1 MRWSRFFRRASWND
15 ERRREIESYLQMETE
30 DNIARGMTTEAARAA
45 ALRKLGNRTHASE
58 DIYRFNTF
66 HAVDT
71 LARDARHALRVVRRH
86 LTYAIA
92 AILTL
97 ALAVG
102 ANTAAFGVVDGVLLK
117 PLPYPDADALVV
129 VQNEAPGA
137 PGVADFAGALR
148 LSASMFFTYAE
159 HNTAF
164 EHVGVWTPGNG
175 AVTGFGEPEQV
186 RTVAV
191 SHGTLEALAVPPLAG
206 RWLSAA
212 DQNPGAPQAV
222 MLGYGYWQRRFGGR
236 TGIVGQSLTL
246 DGIPREIVGIMPR
259 GFVFATSEA
268 DLIAPFRFDRSRII
282 LPGFGLPGIARLK
295 AGVTLEQANADVA
308 RMLPIWMQ
316 SWPAAPGINPR
327 IYEAWRIAPALEP
340 LKANVLGD
348 LATALWVVFA
358 TLGLVML
365 IACANV
371 ANLLLVRA
379 EGRQQEVAVRAALGA
394 GSWRIVREMLIE
406 SLVLAFI
413 GGVGGVALAAVAI
426 RVVIALA
433 PATIPRLDQVA
444 IDARTLAFALGAS
457 LLAGLLFGIM
467 PALRSMRTPTA
478 AALHGSARGAT
489 GSRERARTRGALV
502 VVQVAVALVLLVSSG
517 LMARSFVALRQVAP
531 GFRAP
536 ERVLTASI
544 TIPPTLEPDPAGVAR
559 MQHRIVDALAA
570 MPGVTAA
577 AFSSA
582 VPMEFGP
589 VNWDSIGVE
598 GQPALADDETAPYRV
613 FKNVSPGLFTALG
626 TTILAGRDLTW
637 TDVHEGRQVVLV
649 SENLAREYWGSAQ
662 AAIGRRLR
670 QGARGVAFSPWSEVI
685 GVVEDVRDVGVDR
698 PAPATVYWQPLRQFN
713 GPQGPVL
720 SPTRRVTLAI
730 HSARTGADDFV
741 QAVHQAVWS
750 VNASLPLA
758 SIRTL
763 GDSYGR
769 SMARTSFTLAM
780 LAIAG
785 GMALVLGVV
794 GIYGVMAYA
803 VTQHRREIGI
813 RLALGAAPG
822 DVQRRFVRDG
832 LLLAGVGIAIG
843 SAAAAGV
850 TRLLTSLLYGVSALD
865 PLTYAGVVVALALA
879 AALASYVPARR
890 ASSVPPVEALAA
902 E

>member
-1 MRWSRFFRRASWND
+1 MRWSRFVRRAAWD
-15 ERRREIESYLQMETE
+15 QERSREIESYVQMETD
-30 DNIARGMTTEAARAA
+30 DNIARGMAPDAARAA
-45 ALRKLGNRTHASE
+45 ALRKLGNRTHATE
-58 DIYRFNTF
+58 DVYRFNTIG
-66 HAVDT
+66 ALDT
-71 LARDARHALRVVRRH
+71 IARDARHGLRVLRRH
-86 LTYAIA
+86 PTYAIA

-102 ANTAAFGVVDGVLLK
+102 ANTAAFSVVDGVLLK
-117 PLPYPDADALVV
+117 PLPYPDPDALVV

-159 HNTAF
+159 HNTSF
-164 EHVGVWTPGNG
+164 EHVGVWIPGNG
-175 AVTGFGEPEQV
+175 AVTGRGEPEQV
-186 RTVAV
+186 RAVAV

-206 RWLSAA
+206 RWLSAS
-212 DQNPGAPQAV
+212 DQEQAAPLV
-222 MLGYGYWQRRFGGR
+222 VILGHGYWQRRFGGR
-236 TGIVGQSLTL
+236 PDIVGQTLTV
-246 DGIPREIVGIMPR
+246 DGLPREIVGIMPR
-259 GFVFATSEA
+259 GFAFATSEA
-268 DLIAPFRFDRSRII
+268 DLIAPFRFDRSRTI
-282 LPGFGLPGIARLK
+282 LPGFGLLGVARLK
-295 AGVTLEQANADVA
+295 PGVTLEQANADVA
-308 RMLPIWMQ
+308 RMLPIWMR

-327 IYEAWRIAPALEP
+327 IYEAWRITPALEP
-340 LKANVLGD
+340 LKASVLGD

-358 TLGLVML
+358 TLGIVML

-371 ANLLLVRA
+371 ANLQLVRA
-379 EGRQQEVAVRAALGA
+379 DGRQQEVAVRAALGA

-406 SLVLAFI
+406 SLVLALI
-413 GGVGGVALAAVAI
+413 GGAVGVALAVVAV
-426 RVVIALA
+426 RLVVALA
-433 PATIPRLDQVA
+433 PASMPRLDQVA

-467 PALRSMRTPTA
+467 PSLKSRRTPTA
-478 AALHGSARGAT
+478 NALHGSARGAT

-502 VVQVAVALVLLVSSG
+502 VVQVALALVLLVSSG

-531 GFRAP
+531 GFTAP
-536 ERVLTASI
+536 ERVLTASV
-544 TIPPTLEPDPAGVAR
+544 TIPPTIEPDSAGVAR

-570 MPGVTAA
+570 IPGVTAA

-582 VPMEFGP
+582 VPMEFGA

-598 GQPALADDETAPYRV
+598 GQTPLADDETAPFRV
-613 FKNVSPGLFTALG
+613 FKNVSPGVFATLG
-626 TTILAGRDLTW
+626 TRVLAGRDLTW
-637 TDVHEGRQVVLV
+637 TDVHEARPVVLV
-649 SENLAREYWGSAQ
+649 SENLAREYWGSPR

-670 QGARGVAFSPWSEVI
+670 QGVRAVAFSPWSEVI

-698 PAPATVYWQPLRQFN
+698 PAPATVYWPPVRQFN

-730 HSARTGADDFV
+730 RSTRTGGDDFL

-758 SIRTL
+758 TITTL
-763 GDSYGR
+763 GESYAR

-785 GMALVLGVV
+785 GMALLLGVV

-822 DVQRRFVRDG
+822 TVRRRFVRDG
-832 LLLAGVGIAIG
+832 MTLAALGIAIG
-843 SAAAAGV
+843 SMASLGV
-850 TRLLTSLLYGVSALD
+850 SRLLTSLLYGVSALD
-865 PLTYAGVVVALALA
+865 PLTYAGVVAALTA
-879 AALASYVPARR
+879 AAAAASYLPARR
-890 ASSVPPVEALAA
+890 ASRVPPVEALAA